1 MITTDEILSTLPT
14 LPGEDILK
22 IGLMVES
29 LKATLKIVNTE
40 DDDWLLPCIVEEI
53 KSRGLSYTI
62 PDYFKIKRA
71 GDHGGYAR
79 KSEMIRKTLTAAFI
93 SIDVRS
99 KVLDLYGLGC
109 ICAKALADLLDPI
122 YTLSLDI
129 MLRHVDE
136 LPQALEASYPGYLNS
151 GLLYLLLKLRNEWR
165 D

>member
-1 MITTDEILSTLPT
+1 MITTDEILSTLPA

-53 KSRGLSYTI
+53 KSRGLSCTI

-79 KSEMIRKTLTAAFI
+79 KSEMIRKTLSDALGFGKKVELYAF
-93 SIDVRS
+93 
-99 KVLDLYGLGC
+99 GC

-136 LPQALEASYPGYLNS
+136 LPQALEASYPGYLKS
-151 GLLYLLLKLRNEWR
+151 GLLRLLLKPMKEWR